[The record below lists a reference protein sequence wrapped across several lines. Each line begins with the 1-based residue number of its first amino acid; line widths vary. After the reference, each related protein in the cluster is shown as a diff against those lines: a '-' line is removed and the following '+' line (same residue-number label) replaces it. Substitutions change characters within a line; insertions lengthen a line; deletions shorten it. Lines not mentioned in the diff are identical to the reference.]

1 MHIIR
6 YGTPNGTGARVGVIA
21 EDGVVR
27 RLAVQSLAALLRL
40 RLTEIRALV
49 ERPAEREPEPV
60 RLLPPIDGLTEVW
73 AAGVTYRRS
82 REARREESSVADVYS
97 LVYEAARP
105 EVFFKS
111 PAWRVCGDGEPIGI
125 RPDSAVDV
133 PEPELALVLNSAGE
147 TVGLTVCDDVSSRSI
162 EGENPLYLPQ
172 AKIYSGSC
180 ALGPGIRP
188 AWEVPDV
195 TALPITV
202 RVLRGTGIAWQG
214 DTSTALL
221 HRELDDLVEHLRRCL
236 DFPDGAVLSTGTG
249 LAPELSFTLAERDV
263 VEIEVGGVGTLRNPV
278 LSARAELFGW
288 LADGPARVA
297 PVLLDE
303 DGSGR

>member
-1 MHIIR
+1 M
-6 YGTPNGTGARVGVIA
+6 A

-27 RLAVQSLAALLRL
+27 RLGVESLAALLRL
-40 RLTEIRALV
+40 SLAEIRAVV
-49 ERPAEREPEPV
+49 EQPADPEPEPV
-60 RLLPPIDGLTEVW
+60 RLLPPVDGRTEVW

-172 AKIYSGSC
+172 AKIYAGSC

-188 AWEVPDV
+188 AWELPDV

-202 RVLRGTGIAWQG
+202 RVLRGETIAWQG

-221 HRELDDLVEHLRRCL
+221 HRQLDDLVEHLLRCL

-249 LAPELSFTLAERDV
+249 LAPELSFTLAEHDV
-263 VEIEVGGVGTLRNPV
+263 VEIAIAGVGTLRNPV
-278 LSARAELFGW
+278 LPARPELFGW
-288 LADGPARVA
+288 LDDGPARMA
-297 PVLLDE
+297 P
-303 DGSGR
+303 